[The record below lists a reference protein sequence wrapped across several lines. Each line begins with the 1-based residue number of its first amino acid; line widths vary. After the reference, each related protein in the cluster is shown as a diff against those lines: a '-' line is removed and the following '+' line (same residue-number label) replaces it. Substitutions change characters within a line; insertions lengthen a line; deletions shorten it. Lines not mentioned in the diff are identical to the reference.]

1 MLRDAPFIDGEYY
14 HVFNR
19 GAHKIDIFLEE
30 KDYERFQLLLH
41 LANNRD
47 GVNLRNI
54 FIKYKG
60 KPISAIFESE
70 IPDKGLVEVLAYCL
84 MPNHFHLVLRQKSE
98 NGISS
103 FLKRLLTG
111 YSMYFN
117 LTNEHSGTLFQ
128 GPAKSRLV
136 DNEAY
141 FRYIFAYVHLNP
153 LALIGYEKQKHSIEK
168 TKMREFLNSYPYS
181 SFYDYNVANRP
192 EKTVLA
198 LDSVPDFLKASNDLE
213 DLLRWEEGGDLLQE
227 LSTVAKDSPLHGGW

>member
-1 MLRDAPFIDGEYY
+1 MLRGAPFVDGEYY

-19 GAHKIDIFLEE
+19 GAHKIDIFLGE
-30 KDYERFQLLLH
+30 KEYEIFKMILH
-41 LANNRD
+41 LENNRD
-47 GVNLRNI
+47 VVNLRNI

-60 KPISAIFESE
+60 EPISTIFEME
-70 IPDKGLVEVLAYCL
+70 VPDKNLVEVLAYCL

-128 GPAKSRLV
+128 GPSKSRLV

-153 LALIGYEKQKHSIEK
+153 LAFIGYEKRKHSVEK

-181 SFYDYNVANRP
+181 SFYDYNVSSRP
-192 EKTVLA
+192 EKVILGLESA
-198 LDSVPDFLKASNDLE
+198 PEFLKSSNDLE
-213 DLLRWEEGGDLLQE
+213 DLIRWEEGGDLLQE
-227 LSTVAKDSPLHGGW
+227 LSTVAKDSPLHSGG